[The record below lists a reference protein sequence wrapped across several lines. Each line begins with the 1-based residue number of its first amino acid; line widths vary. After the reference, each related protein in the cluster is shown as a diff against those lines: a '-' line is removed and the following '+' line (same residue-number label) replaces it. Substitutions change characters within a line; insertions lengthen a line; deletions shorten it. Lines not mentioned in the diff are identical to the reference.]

1 MAFNNTSTKSP
12 SSQEKLSTDD
22 DDIIPVL
29 ICGAGIVGLT
39 LALALHAHC
48 GITAEL
54 FEQAEAFCDD
64 VGAGMSLYANGL
76 KVLRDIDKREKEKD
90 PDTTKSLVQE
100 LANAGIRYESRSWT
114 RHDGTVISVAPES
127 ALASSDD
134 NDDDNPE
141 ENGEKDGQGLQTIGI
156 RRWKL
161 QKVLYEHC
169 LDRTIPIHFGK
180 RCASVEQQ
188 PINNNNGNESDHNHS
203 NNNEGGI
210 VTITFEDGT
219 KYRAQLLFAADGSKS
234 RIRSCVTPDI
244 HALQYQGTTCFMGCA
259 DVPLHPPRI
268 SFPASL
274 TSQCHAVF
282 FPVSETSQCFQFH
295 VPVQPKH
302 ADRGN
307 WATLVRPEELQE
319 EIQDLVQRLRKDGWD
334 YEQYIRPVECTTQAV
349 MVGFCL
355 LEPRL
360 TKWVY
365 GVEDRIVLLGD
376 AAHPPVPYIGQG
388 AMMGLEDAGTIAAL
402 MREYCHWDEPLNEN
416 GNRANNGAKSK
427 YKLNMTHFR
436 AAMKIYERLRIPRTS
451 DILDCSKFLGMTQQK
466 RANRAEYSRV
476 KEELIRRDVFFYDT
490 LPIMFRGVT
499 YDYKIELEKVLES
512 ERRCRLS
519 IVAEEEIKD

>member
-1 MAFNNTSTKSP
+1 MASNSSATSFPK
-12 SSQEKLSTDD
+12 EKLSADEED
-22 DDIIPVL
+22 GVLPVL

-76 KVLRDIDKREKEKD
+76 KVLLDIDIREKEKD
-90 PDTTKSLVQE
+90 PSRTKSLVQE
-100 LANAGIRYESRSWT
+100 LSNAGIRYESRSWT

-127 ALASSDD
+127 ALATSR
-134 NDDDNPE
+134 DDDNPE
-141 ENGEKDGQGLQTIGI
+141 KDHVEEDSHLLQTIGI

-169 LDRTIPIHFGK
+169 LDRNIPIHFGK
-180 RCASVEQQ
+180 QCVSVEQQ
-188 PINNNNGNESDHNHS
+188 PIHNGNGDYNHS
-203 NNNEGGI
+203 TGDNEGGM
-210 VTITFEDGT
+210 VTIIFADGT

-234 RIRSCVTPDI
+234 QIRSCVAPDI
-244 HALQYQGTTCFMGCA
+244 HALNYQGTTCFMGCA
-259 DVPLHPPRI
+259 DVPLNPPRI

-282 FPVSETSQCFQFH
+282 FPISDTAQCFQFH
-295 VPVQPKH
+295 VPVKPKH

-307 WATLVRPEELQE
+307 WATLVRHEELQE
-319 EIQDLVQRLRKDGWD
+319 EIKDLVQRLREDGWD
-334 YEQYIRPVECTTQAV
+334 YEQYIRPVENTTHAV

-365 GVEDRIVLLGD
+365 GVGDRIVLLGD
-376 AAHPPVPYIGQG
+376 AAHPQVPYIGQG
-388 AMMGLEDAGTIAAL
+388 AMMGLEDAGTIAWL
-402 MREYCHWDEPLNEN
+402 IKEHYNWNNPSQEN
-416 GNRANNGAKSK
+416 GNQRNDAAISNGKV
-427 YKLNMTHFR
+427 NMTQFR
-436 AAMKIYERLRIPRTS
+436 AAMKIYERFRIPRTS

-476 KEELIRRDVFFYDT
+476 KEELIRRDVFFHDT
-490 LPIMFRGVT
+490 LPIMFRGAT

-519 IVAEEEIKD
+519 IVAEEETGN